1 MWILKVVIML
11 AGAQLWRMGG
21 DGEKWAR
28 RYVLPFILALF
39 CSLFTKTLW
48 LFFALYATMQIYA
61 IGYGEDSFLWK
72 ISGGRGWLARGLA
85 GLLYGLLGSLPLFI
99 VTHDWG
105 LYAIYS
111 VINFLVGAVLDY
123 FKVIDE
129 VIERAIGFTVSSLV
143 WFV

>member
-1 MWILKVVIML
+1 
-11 AGAQLWRMGG
+11 MGG
-21 DGEKWAR
+21 DGQKWAR
-28 RYVLPFILALF
+28 RYVLPAILALF
-39 CSLFTKTLW
+39 CALFTQTLW

-85 GLLYGLLGSLPLFI
+85 GLLYGVLGSLPLFI

-111 VINFLVGAVLDY
+111 IFNFAVGALLDY
-123 FKVIDE
+123 FKVKDVI
-129 VIERAIGFTVSSLV
+129 IERCIGAGCGSIVFYI
-143 WFV
+143 

>member
-1 MWILKVVIML
+1 
-11 AGAQLWRMGG
+11 MGG
-21 DGEKWAR
+21 AGEKWAR
-28 RYVLPFILALF
+28 RYVLPAILAFF
-39 CSLFTKTLW
+39 CALFTQTLW

-85 GLLYGLLGSLPLFI
+85 GLLYGVLGSLPVFI

-105 LYAIYS
+105 LYGIYCVSNFAI
-111 VINFLVGAVLDY
+111 GALLSY

-129 VIERAIGFTVSSLV
+129 VIERCIGAGVGSVVFYV
-143 WFV
+143 